1 MKSVPLDCNRK
12 PLRYI
17 HVEQFTKPLFIF
29 PGSLALRLKV
39 EEYGWLHFL
48 YISLSDLEP
57 SCRKKLLPTRI
68 RDKTMKKLVILLMLA
83 TTFVAFS
90 QQKVDF
96 NHIPDMKLPTVM
108 QDKHGN
114 GMEVFQEPIDLSI
127 YCSEKALQKLNSAKS
142 CLITSVFF
150 EGIGVGVIGLA
161 VANGEDGVVG
171 GAIFATIGAVF
182 GIISVVD
189 FVSHFQWEYRRK
201 QVDLY
206 LTPTG
211 ATLKF

>member
-90 QQKVDF
+90 QYEVDF
-96 NHIPDMKLPTVM
+96 NNLPDIKNAVTL
-108 QDKHGN
+108 N
-114 GMEVFQEPIDLSI
+114 ENVFSNPVDLSK
-127 YCSEKALQKLNSAKS
+127 YCSKKAQQNITNAKK
-142 CLITSVFF
+142 CLITSIAL
-150 EGIGVGVIGLA
+150 EGVGGGLMGLA
-161 VANGEDGVVG
+161 MIEEKEKGFVLGLLTA
-171 GAIFATIGAVF
+171 ATGAVF

-206 LTPTG
+206 LSPNG
-211 ATLKF
+211 VTLKF